1 MTPRDLITRL
11 EAEGFTLSLKL
22 RVEGEKDAAPPA
34 ELLEL
39 LKTHKHNLIS
49 HLATATPLLC
59 QLREEGVLFHAREG
73 KLQPKAEEHAAYAEV
88 LEQETARYLSWA
100 AKLLDTYPYVML
112 ESPLPWREGY
122 VIASHFKD
130 VGKLA
135 ERRIWL
141 DAWAMWGVL
150 TYQNEVLEA
159 WGEDAYRQLERREM
173 ETAA

>member
-1 MTPRDLITRL
+1 MTPRDLLTYL
-11 EAEGFTLSLKL
+11 EAEGISVTLKL
-22 RVEGEKDAAPPA
+22 RLEGDTAPSI

-39 LKTHKHNLIS
+39 LKVHKHDLIT

-59 QLREEGVLFHAREG
+59 RLREEGMLFHAREG
-73 KLQPKAEEHAAYAEV
+73 KLQPKSEEHAAYAEV

-159 WGEDAYRQLERREM
+159 WGEDAYRQLEKGEM